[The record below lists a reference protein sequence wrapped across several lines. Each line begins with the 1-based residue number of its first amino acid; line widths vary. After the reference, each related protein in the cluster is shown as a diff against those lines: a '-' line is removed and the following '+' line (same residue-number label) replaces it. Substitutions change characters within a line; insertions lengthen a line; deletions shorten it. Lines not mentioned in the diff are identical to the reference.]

1 MAPLPTAY
9 GDSQNIAIDVAEF
22 FDNLPANNAVENEG
36 ILMAISAHGLQ
47 NNQSVSQSIDPR
59 LQNRSFGSRICRI
72 GLSESNSQV
81 CDQNSPSRDSSTQYL
96 FCTDVDRNDHSL
108 FPLCNGY
115 LSNPSSFSQ
124 STNLPNNENDSL
136 SFNYTSDKDKSDS
149 TKSCKSAES
158 SDKCNEMPSSS
169 EPSAW
174 RHLTEPC
181 NCSHTPRRTNIT
193 PNIPFHRRDNIDH
206 LSNSAPIREE
216 SSSVEEEVSAG
227 NSSIIESKKEECLT
241 DDKSSDDSANEEDC
255 QSSNNQSSSS
265 VYPMTEPSDQPFDET
280 FDFMEAA
287 VAFAIQNKGLTSFSS
302 VDYG

>member
-1 MAPLPTAY
+1 
-9 GDSQNIAIDVAEF
+9 
-22 FDNLPANNAVENEG
+22 
-36 ILMAISAHGLQ
+36 MAISAHGLQ
-47 NNQSVSQSIDPR
+47 NNQSGSQNIDPR
-59 LQNRSFGSRICRI
+59 LQTRSFGYRTHRIE
-72 GLSESNSQV
+72 LSEPNFEIHG
-81 CDQNSPSRDSSTQYL
+81 QNSLSRDSPTQYL
-96 FCTDVDRNDHSL
+96 FCTDVDGNDPSL
-108 FPLCNGY
+108 FPLCKGY

-124 STNLPNNENDSL
+124 STKLPNDESDSL

-149 TKSCKSAES
+149 SKSSKIAES
-158 SDKCNEMPSSS
+158 SDNCNEMPSSS

-206 LSNSAPIREE
+206 LSNLAPNREE
-216 SSSVEEEVSAG
+216 SISVEEEVSAG
-227 NSSIIESKKEECLT
+227 SSSMIESKKEDSLT

-265 VYPMTEPSDQPFDET
+265 VYPMTEPSHQPFDET

-302 VDYG
+302 VDYI